1 MSRVESFSDEHPDSR
16 QNISAFLSKQEEENK
31 YEMVTDSRG
40 LDMGGE
46 KS

>member
-1 MSRVESFSDEHPDSR
+1 MSRVESFSDEHPESR
-16 QNISAFLSKQEEENK
+16 QNISAFLSKQKEENK